1 MSGTMDQFIMF
12 DYINRVLLPATKSKP
27 ALLILDEFSAHYTP
41 NVLEQFAANKI
52 EHHLIPGGFTSEL
65 QALDVCV
72 NKPLKGHYKQHWS
85 KWFACQTAQ
94 VLTDGGNRK
103 KPGYEVVMG
112 WLAACHTSIASQPQ
126 MLSRSFATTGLFHRQ
141 FGFSNDLEFVAQI
154 TGRLKELLFVTDAS
168 VYERDTT
175 LASLLTVT
183 YFSESELNAAINSY
197 IASYKQSS
205 LDFYSQKAAS
215 FVSRSHVEGFNPI
228 IEFDMEHEGNDL
240 NASINGLVSGSNG
253 LAMPSPITNGLVA
266 NGAAP
271 ARLNFSSALSFV

>member
-1 MSGTMDQFIMF
+1 
-12 DYINRVLLPATKSKP
+12 
-27 ALLILDEFSAHYTP
+27 
-41 NVLEQFAANKI
+41 
-52 EHHLIPGGFTSEL
+52 
-65 QALDVCV
+65 
-72 NKPLKGHYKQHWS
+72 
-85 KWFACQTAQ
+85 
-94 VLTDGGNRK
+94 
-103 KPGYEVVMG
+103 
-112 WLAACHTSIASQPQ
+112 

-215 FVSRSHVEGFNPI
+215 FVSRSHVEGFNPM
-228 IEFDMEHEGNDL
+228 IEFDIEHEGNDL
-240 NASINGLVSGSNG
+240 NSSVIGLVSGPNGLVLPSPIANGLVSGSNG
-253 LAMPSPITNGLVA
+253 
-266 NGAAP
+266 
-271 ARLNFSSALSFV
+271 ARLDFSSVLSFV